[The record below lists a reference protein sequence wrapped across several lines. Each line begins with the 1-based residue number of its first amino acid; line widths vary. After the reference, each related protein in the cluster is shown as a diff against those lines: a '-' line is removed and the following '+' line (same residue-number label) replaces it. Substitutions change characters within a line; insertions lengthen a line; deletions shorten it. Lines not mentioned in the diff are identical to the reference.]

1 MVKEKQSFFEKI
13 SGSSRFAGGEASFDE
28 SRRAGNKKTSLKVE
42 DMDENISS
50 PAIEEEES
58 KEVQEGQL
66 AVDVYE
72 TNSSI
77 AVESIIGG
85 VSPDNINVSVSN
97 NVLTIKGI
105 REKSPATDENINYF
119 VSECFWGPFSR
130 SIILPCEVDADAIKA
145 AIKKGVLKI
154 TLPKLI
160 GSKTKKIIIEEV

>member
-1 MVKEKQSFFEKI
+1 MFKEKQSFFEKI
-13 SGSSRFAGGEASFDE
+13 SSG
-28 SRRAGNKKTSLKVE
+28 KKTPLKVE
-42 DMDENISS
+42 DADENNIT
-50 PAIEEEES
+50 PDVEES
-58 KEVQEGQL
+58 QKEVQEGQL

-72 TNSSI
+72 TSAAI
-77 AVESIIGG
+77 VVESIIGG
-85 VSPDNINVSVSN
+85 VNSGDINVSVSN
-97 NVLTIKGI
+97 NVLTIKGV
-105 REKSPATDENINYF
+105 REKSEDAEENINYF

>member
-13 SGSSRFAGGEASFDE
+13 SG
-28 SRRAGNKKTSLKVE
+28 NKKTSLSVQDE
-42 DMDENISS
+42 DENISS
-50 PAIEEEES
+50 PMVQEEES

-72 TNSSI
+72 TTSAI
-77 AVESIIGG
+77 IVESIIGG
-85 VSPDNINVSVSN
+85 VNPNDINVSVSN
-97 NVLTIKGI
+97 NVLTIKGV
-105 REKSPATDENINYF
+105 REKSADAEENINYF

-130 SIILPCEVDADAIKA
+130 SIILPCEVDADTIKA

-154 TLPKLI
+154 TLPKLV

>member
-13 SGSSRFAGGEASFDE
+13 SNG
-28 SRRAGNKKTSLKVE
+28 KKTSLTVE
-42 DMDENISS
+42 DEDKTIPPVETG
-50 PAIEEEES
+50 EES
-58 KEVQEGQL
+58 KEIQEGQL

-72 TNSSI
+72 TTSSI
-77 AVESIIGG
+77 IVESIIGG
-85 VSPDNINVSVSN
+85 VNSGDINVAVSN

-105 REKSPATDENINYF
+105 REKNEEMSENVNYF

-130 SIILPCEVDADAIKA
+130 SIILPCEVDVDAIKA

-154 TLPKLI
+154 TLPKLV